1 MKRNLLQVLLAL
13 ALFGVVI
20 QVVLI
25 APHAVKDH
33 EAEHSSPTKTEEHLG
48 PTNQGVDQ
56 SIQGMHMIETN
67 EGGKEWELTADKAD
81 RIKEKD
87 FLKLTKVKTIFFA
100 KSGVTFTVTGE
111 EGTVEVKT

>member
-48 PTNQGVDQ
+48 PTNQGGLGHRPSMPPLPV
-56 SIQGMHMIETN
+56 S
-67 EGGKEWELTADKAD
+67 TA
-81 RIKEKD
+81 
-87 FLKLTKVKTIFFA
+87 
-100 KSGVTFTVTGE
+100 
-111 EGTVEVKT
+111 